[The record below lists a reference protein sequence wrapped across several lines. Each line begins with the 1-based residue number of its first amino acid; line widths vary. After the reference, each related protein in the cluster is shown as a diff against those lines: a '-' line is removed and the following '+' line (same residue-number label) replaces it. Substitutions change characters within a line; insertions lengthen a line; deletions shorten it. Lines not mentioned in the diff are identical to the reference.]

1 MNVLVTGGTGVL
13 GRQVVTRLRSRGHRI
28 LTRNPEGHI
37 DAVQGDLATGA
48 GLVKAVAGIL
58 HLPFKFSRQF
68 ASGCLL
74 VPDHKDEK
82 ITFEQYLEE
91 KYPT

>member
-1 MNVLVTGGTGVL
+1 ML
-13 GRQVVTRLRSRGHRI
+13 GRQLVTRLRSRGHRVRI
-28 LTRNPEGHI
+28 LTLNPEGHI
-37 DAVQGDLATGA
+37 DSVQRDLATGA